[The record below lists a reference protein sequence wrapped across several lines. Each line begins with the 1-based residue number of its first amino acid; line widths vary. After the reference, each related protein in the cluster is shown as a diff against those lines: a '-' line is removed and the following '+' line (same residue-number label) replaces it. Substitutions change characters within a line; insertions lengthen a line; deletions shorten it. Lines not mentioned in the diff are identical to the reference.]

1 MGMPWPSTLPMP
13 LLDGYSTAPGVEVA
27 RTDMEAGEARV
38 RRRSVSAPDTIKLAW
53 LLDAA
58 QMKIFRAY
66 WDIELAAGASWCD
79 MNVDVGDG
87 IEQKSVRVIGQYQAA
102 MLSPSRWKVSC
113 EAEVRKLRS
122 SVFDY
127 LNLMGLPSLDLDFA
141 GTQSLSPVITSAR
154 QPRPVVSF
162 ARASTAT
169 YIGADGLL
177 KIAAESEP
185 RFYYDPITHVC
196 KGLLIEESRAN
207 LFLYSEQFDN
217 AVWNK
222 GGNTITANAAAAPD
236 GTTTADKYTP
246 NNGQAATWMPQFV
259 SGQAAGTFTV
269 SAFLKDAG
277 GGYANLYFYTA
288 EHGDN
293 WCRINLST
301 GALDSTVG
309 PVTKTLQI
317 QQLINGYYRC
327 SMTFTTTGMTS
338 FQAGIRHSGW
348 TGDGTKGF
356 YMWGLQIEAGS
367 FPTSYIPTTSSS
379 VSRAWEVCS
388 LSGSNFSSWYR
399 ADEGGLVVDRI
410 PARYPLVAEYDPVLI
425 SDGTFNNVIDQRVV
439 GGTTQS
445 CDSYLVASGTIYVD
459 SPNVAAA
466 AGVEHKQAM
475 TFNAAS
481 HADCLDGGT
490 VNSDSTLVIPSVNQM
505 RIGSAGAG
513 VFKRVRFFPRRLTNA
528 ELQALTA

>member
-1 MGMPWPSTLPMP
+1 MGLAWPSTLPRP
-13 LLDGYSTAPGVEVA
+13 LLEGYSTSPGNEIV
-27 RTDMEAGEARV
+27 RTDMESGEART
-38 RRRSVSAPDTIKLAW
+38 RRRSVSAPDSIKLSW
-53 LLDAA
+53 LLDAT
-58 QMKIFRAY
+58 QMSQFRAY
-66 WDIELAAGASWCD
+66 WDAELAGGAAWCD
-79 MNVDVGDG
+79 MSIDVGNG
-87 IEQKSVRVIGQYQAA
+87 IEQKAVRVIGQYTALRVSAA
-102 MLSPSRWKVSC
+102 YWKVSC
-113 EAEVRKLRS
+113 EAEVRKLRM

-141 GTQSLSPVITSAR
+141 GTQSLDPVITSAR

-162 ARASTAT
+162 SRASTAT

-177 KIAAESEP
+177 KTVEQNEP
-185 RFYYDPITHVC
+185 RFDYDPITHVC

-236 GTTTADKYTP
+236 GTTTADKYIP
-246 NNGQAATWMPQFV
+246 NNGQTATWMPQFV

-277 GGYANLYFYTA
+277 GGYANLYFYTT

-301 GALDSTVG
+301 GALDSTAG

-367 FPTSYIPTTSSS
+367 FPTSYVPTTSSS

-425 SDGTFNNVIDQRVV
+425 SDGTFNNAIDLRVV
-439 GGTTQS
+439 GGTTQA
-445 CDSYLVASGTIYVD
+445 CDGLLIASGTTYVD
-459 SPNVAAA
+459 SSNVAAA
-466 AGVEHKQAM
+466 AGVQHKQAM
-475 TFNAAS
+475 TFSAAS
-481 HADCLDGGT
+481 CVDCLDGGAVFT
-490 VNSDSTLVIPSVNQM
+490 DSSVAVPSVNQM
-505 RIGSAGAG
+505 RIGSPGAG
-513 VFKRVRFFPRRLTNA
+513 VFKRIRYFPRRLTNA